1 MDIVSHD
8 PPPGA
13 PLWMWIIAILP
24 WIVLAMAAFNVIA
37 WPRGRR
43 DGRMP
48 GRVSV
53 LIPARDEAARI
64 EACVRGALANAP
76 DEVIVYNDGSADAT
90 AQIVARL
97 AEEDGRVRLMH
108 GGPLPAGWVG
118 KPHACHHL
126 ADAATGDLL
135 VYMDADTV
143 AEPECLARMGSLFD
157 RMRADV
163 VTAGTRQ
170 VTGTLAER
178 LIIPLLHLTYLA
190 WLPLPL
196 VWRSRDPRFLVA
208 NGQLLA
214 VRRAAYDAAGGWSAV
229 RAEVVDDM
237 AFCRRVKESG
247 GRVVFA
253 DGHRMARCRM
263 YRGGGEV
270 VRGFSKNLY
279 EGVGGRPV
287 GLMGFALVHAV
298 MFLLPYAAVGL
309 GFVQLSWGIPLDE
322 HTGVYLF
329 VGGVLGVAANVLLR
343 LLLAIRFRQPW
354 EGVLLHP
361 LAVLGLMGIA
371 INSARWSGRGE
382 IRWRGRTYGARG
394 ARVASAA
401 PVAESEAGRSRRSPA
416 A

>member
-1 MDIVSHD
+1 MDMVIHD
-8 PPPGA
+8 PPPGV

-24 WIVLAMAAFNVIA
+24 WIVLAMAAFNVVA

-53 LIPARDEAARI
+53 LIPARDEAERI

-76 DEVIVYNDGSADAT
+76 DEVIVYDDGSTDGT
-90 AQIVARL
+90 AAIVARL
-97 AEEDGRVRLMH
+97 AEEDGRVRLMS

-126 ADAATGDLL
+126 ANAATGDVL

-170 VTGTLAER
+170 VTGTFAER

-214 VRRAAYDAAGGWSAV
+214 VRRAAYAAAGGWSAV

-263 YRGGGEV
+263 YRDGGEV

-287 GLMGFALVHAV
+287 GLVGFALVHAA
-298 MFLLPYAAVGL
+298 MFLLPYVAMVAGLVMVARAVPHVDHRGVHL
-309 GFVQLSWGIPLDE
+309 VL
-322 HTGVYLF
+322 TGA
-329 VGGVLGVAANVLLR
+329 LGVAANVMLR

-354 EGVLLHP
+354 ESVLLHP
-361 LAVLGLMGIA
+361 FAVLGLIGIA

-382 IRWRGRTYGARG
+382 IRWRGRTYGARA
-394 ARVASAA
+394 ARVAGSGSAA
-401 PVAESEAGRSRRSPA
+401 E
-416 A
+416 